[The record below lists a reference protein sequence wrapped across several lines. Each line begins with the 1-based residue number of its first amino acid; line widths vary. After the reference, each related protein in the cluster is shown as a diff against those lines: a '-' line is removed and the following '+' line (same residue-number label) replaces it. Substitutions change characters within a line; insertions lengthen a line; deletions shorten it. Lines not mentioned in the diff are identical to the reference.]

1 MGGSYV
7 VYLCWETLVA
17 VAVTAGT
24 DRGCRAWGKE
34 WMLRLAKAC
43 WRTCACLCRCS
54 TAPVWLTVLGRVLCL
69 CCTCVLCVCRACAVP
84 VQVFDA
90 APDGTRKVIVAT
102 NIAEASVTIDG
113 VRQLRHHF

>member
-54 TAPVWLTVLGRVLCL
+54 TAPVWLTVLGPCAVLVLYLCTVRVPR
-69 CCTCVLCVCRACAVP
+69 VCRACA
-84 VQVFDA
+84 
-90 APDGTRKVIVAT
+90 
-102 NIAEASVTIDG
+102 G
-113 VRQLRHHF
+113 V